1 MSTYRYI
8 AQRQARV
15 PVRQLCQVLQV
26 APSAYYAWQR
36 HRQQP
41 AAEPAWQVAVR
52 QAFARHSQRYG
63 TRRLRAEVQAEGH
76 RVGRWRIRR
85 VLRAHGLRAQQ
96 PRSFVPR
103 TTDSDPAARAA
114 PNRLLGQPAP
124 TAPNRVWVGDITY
137 LPRQGGGWLYLAVWL
152 DRCSR
157 KIVGWDVRDT
167 MPEDLVSEA
176 LRRALAVRRPP
187 DGLVVHSDQGSQYTA
202 TRFKDLVSKHG
213 ALQSMSRRGNCYD
226 NALPGTTHAE
236 SFWSRF
242 KAELLDGG
250 SFPGL
255 AEAKLE
261 ISHHVAYYNA
271 ERRHSS
277 LGYHSP
283 NHFES
288 QLQTTS
294 QLCPA

>member
-1 MSTYRYI
+1 MSAYQHI
-8 AQRQARV
+8 AQRAGRV
-15 PVRQLCQVLQV
+15 PVRRLCQVLRV
-26 APSAYYAWQR
+26 APSAYYAW
-36 HRQQP
+36 HRQRNRAVP
-41 AAEPAWQVAVR
+41 EPAWQVAVR
-52 QAFARHSQRYG
+52 EAFAYHSQRYG
-63 TRRLRAEVQAEGH
+63 TRRLRAEVQAQGH
-76 RVGRWRIRR
+76 AVGRWRIRR
-85 VLRAHGLRAQQ
+85 VLKAHGLRAQQ

-103 TTDSDPAARAA
+103 TTDSDPAVRAA
-114 PNRLLGQPAP
+114 PNRLLGLPAP

-176 LRRALAVRRPP
+176 LRRALVVRRPP
-187 DGLVVHSDQGSQYTA
+187 AGLVVHSDQGSQYTA
-202 TRFKDLVSKHG
+202 TRFKALLARHG
-213 ALQSMSRRGNCYD
+213 AVQSMSRRGNCYD
-226 NALPGTTHAE
+226 NAHAE
-236 SFWSRF
+236 PFWSRF

-255 AEAKLE
+255 AEARLE
-261 ISHHVAYYNA
+261 ISHHIAYYNA

-277 LGYHSP
+277 LGYQAP
-283 NHFES
+283 NHFEIH
-288 QLQTTS
+288 LQTTS

>member
-8 AQRQARV
+8 AQRASQA
-15 PVRQLCQVLQV
+15 PVRQLCQVLHV
-26 APSAYYAWQR
+26 APAAYYAWQR

-41 AAEPAWQVAVR
+41 RAEPAWQVAVR
-52 QAFARHSQRYG
+52 ECFAYHSQRHG
-63 TRRLRAEVQAEGH
+63 TRRLRAEVQAQGH
-76 RVGRWRIRR
+76 AVGRWRIRR
-85 VLRAHGLRAQQ
+85 VLKAHGLRAQQ

-103 TTDSDPAARAA
+103 TTDSDPAMRAV

-187 DGLVVHSDQGSQYTA
+187 AGLLVHSD
-202 TRFKDLVSKHG
+202 
-213 ALQSMSRRGNCYD
+213 
-226 NALPGTTHAE
+226 
-236 SFWSRF
+236 
-242 KAELLDGG
+242 
-250 SFPGL
+250 
-255 AEAKLE
+255 
-261 ISHHVAYYNA
+261 
-271 ERRHSS
+271 
-277 LGYHSP
+277 
-283 NHFES
+283 
-288 QLQTTS
+288 
-294 QLCPA
+294 